1 MGSIGRRR
9 SIVLS
14 IVLCVGACVSSSTD
28 LDASIDG
35 SFDASSDATVDASRD
50 ASHDASHDAPARD
63 VGAPDGGDFVCPH
76 DGVRT
81 PGRHR
86 LFVQGHEAPPRA
98 DGTWPLLHEVHEHED
113 DAELCDDAR
122 FVDDTSGDGRWQP
135 GEAPRSLGP
144 SELVHGEHF
153 LVGRGSFVEITT
165 TLCTDIT
172 GNVVFY
178 IPNFDEEG
186 SETLLQI
193 LVRRGRDEQLVA
205 EVTDDEPGFS
215 GYNPFVR
222 EVAGTDPD
230 ARAGDELVLR
240 AINLSGAAYSV
251 MVWRPPSEYESWIL
265 VEVP

>member
-1 MGSIGRRR
+1 MIGPTGRAFVLVLAACAR
-9 SIVLS
+9 SN
-14 IVLCVGACVSSSTD
+14 AN
-28 LDASIDG
+28 LDAGTLDG
-35 SFDASSDATVDASRD
+35 SFDASRDASLDASRD
-50 ASHDASHDAPARD
+50 ATPDTSDRD
-63 VGAPDGGDFVCPH
+63 VGPDVPPDGGDFVCPH

-86 LFVQGHEAPPRA
+86 LFVQGHEAPPRE
-98 DGTWPLLHEVHEHED
+98 DGTWPLLHEVHEDEE
-113 DAELCDDAR
+113 DAELCDDAH

-135 GEAPRSLGP
+135 GEAPRGLGP
-144 SELVHGEHF
+144 SALVHGEHF

-178 IPNFDEEG
+178 VPNFDEEG
-186 SETLLQI
+186 SEALLQI

-222 EVAGTDPD
+222 EIAGVDPE
-230 ARAGDELVLR
+230 ARPGDELVLR

>member
-1 MGSIGRRR
+1 MGNVDRTRWL
-9 SIVLS
+9 VLGV
-14 IVLCVGACVSSSTD
+14 VLGACACSNTGP
-28 LDASIDG
+28 DAVDAT
-35 SFDASSDATVDASRD
+35 FDASLDATLDAAFD
-50 ASHDASHDAPARD
+50 AALDAPPGDAPHDAPH
-63 VGAPDGGDFVCPH
+63 DGGFVCPH

-98 DGTWPLLHEVHEHED
+98 DGTWPLLHEVHEDEE

-135 GEAPRSLGP
+135 GESPRGLGP

-153 LVGRGSFVEITT
+153 LVGPGSFVEITT
-165 TLCTDIT
+165 TLCRDIT

-178 IPNFDEEG
+178 IPNFDEAG

-193 LVRRGRDEQLVA
+193 LVRRGREEQIVA
-205 EVTDDEPGFS
+205 EVIDDEPGAS

-222 EVAGTDPD
+222 EVAGVDPD
-230 ARAGDELVLR
+230 ARPGDELVLR